1 MAQVTDLRLPADR
14 AYAVVAKRTAGAIGA
29 VAGLGVDEVDEVTIA
44 VAQAFDNAIR
54 CLESS
59 GFLTGQVRIAFK
71 HDRRGLEVTVR
82 TSVNREAEIAARH
95 EVRHEHEMERA
106 VVQEQAVVARAQLEN
121 AAATDLALRL
131 MGLFVDQSTYQV
143 DERTGGLRVRL
154 TKYRAS

>member
-95 EVRHEHEMERA
+95 EVHHEHEMERA